1 MSFRH
6 LILALVVAGAPSG
19 ALAAQTLSLA
29 DALRL
34 AGRDAYANRIAG
46 ADARAA
52 EGRAGLALRGVLPT
66 VRVEGGYVRTTDP
79 LGAFGATLRQR
90 SVTPSAFDPARLNDP
105 AAIGNL
111 SSALVVEQPIFNADA
126 FFGRRAAARAGA
138 AARAAESWARAGTE
152 LDVVRAY
159 YGAVLASEAVAALDS
174 AARAA
179 HSHQRVAESQ
189 HRNGLVTRSDALLA
203 AVRAGQIDAQLI
215 DARGAARLARA
226 RLAVALGAPADTAF
240 GLPDRLPDTTAIAAL
255 AQAVDTG
262 AAADRADV
270 RAARLARDAAA
281 ADQQRATALF
291 LPRVNSFGRLD
302 WNAPGTPFGGRDA
315 WTAGVMVSW
324 SPFSGGAELAERR
337 TAVARRESAE
347 AAAEAAAARGR
358 LELQQAAIA
367 LEVARARMAITGE
380 AVGQS
385 AEAHRIVT
393 RKYEGGLATAVEL
406 FDAAA
411 EETATRLGFAEARYQ
426 AIVAL
431 AESRR
436 AAGQSVA
443 ILTSLESTE
452 R

>member
-6 LILALVVAGAPSG
+6 LIAILVMSG
-19 ALAAQTLSLA
+19 SVPGGLAAQALSLA
-29 DALRL
+29 DAMRL
-34 AGRDAYANRIAG
+34 AGRDAYANRIAA

-52 EGRAGLALRGVLPT
+52 EGNAGLALRGVLPT
-66 VRVEGGYVRTTDP
+66 ARIEGGYVRTTDP

-90 SVTPSAFDPARLNDP
+90 GVTPSAFDPARLNDP
-105 AAIGNL
+105 AATGNL
-111 SSALVVEQPIFNADA
+111 TSALVVEQPIFNADA
-126 FFGRRAAARAGA
+126 FFGRRAALRAGA
-138 AARAAESWARAGTE
+138 AARAAEAWARTGTE

-159 YGAVLASEAVAALDS
+159 YGAVLAGEALAALDS

-189 HRNGLVTRSDALLA
+189 HRNGLATRSDALLA
-203 AVRAGQIDAQLI
+203 AVRAGQVDAQLI
-215 DARGAARLARA
+215 AARGAVRLARA
-226 RLAVALGAPADTAF
+226 QLALALGAPADTGF
-240 GLPDRLPDTTAIAAL
+240 LLPDRLPDTTAIAAL
-255 AQAVDTG
+255 AANADSG
-262 AAADRADV
+262 AAGDRADV

-281 ADQQRATALF
+281 ADHQRAGALF

-302 WNAPGTPFGGRDA
+302 WNAPGAPFGGRDA
-315 WTAGVMVSW
+315 WTAGIMVSW

-337 TAVARRESAE
+337 AAAARRDAAA
-347 AAAEAAAARGR
+347 AAAEAATARGR
-358 LELQQAAIA
+358 LELQQAANDLA
-367 LEVARARMAITGE
+367 VASARMSITGQ

-411 EETATRLGFAEARYQ
+411 EETAARLGFAEARYR

-431 AESRR
+431 AEGRR
-436 AAGQSVA
+436 AAGQSLA
-443 ILTSLESTE
+443 ILTSLDSTE